1 MAKLLIER
9 GADVNS
15 IGGILSST
23 PIHWAARHGHSSMI
37 ALLVQNGANT
47 EIRDAEGFAA
57 LHIASQFG
65 STPVVAYLI
74 ASGQSV
80 NSVDSSNMTPLM

>member
-9 GADVNS
+9 GANVNS
-15 IGGILSST
+15 IGGILTST

-47 EIRDAEGFAA
+47 EIRDGEGFTA
-57 LHIASQFG
+57 LH
-65 STPVVAYLI
+65 
-74 ASGQSV
+74 
-80 NSVDSSNMTPLM
+80 M